1 MPAASVRAAVGFLTR
16 IPVGRVEA
24 ADVARA
30 AWAFP
35 LVGAAIA
42 AAGGGVSLLVDPRLS
57 PLVAAALAVVTT
69 TALTGALHLDG
80 LADTADAL
88 GAGTRGRALE
98 IMRDSRIGSFGVAA
112 LGLDLL
118 LRLTVIAQ
126 LLGGS
131 LLGPLIA
138 AGALSRGAS
147 VSLAAVL
154 PYVRSGEGVL
164 NHRWSSLAGAAVAV
178 AVAAVALRTDVF
190 AVAGAVAAV
199 TLVLGVLFRRWLGG
213 VTGDTLGAASELAEL
228 TALLVAAGLR

>member
-1 MPAASVRAAVGFLTR
+1 
-16 IPVGRVEA
+16 
-24 ADVARA
+24 
-30 AWAFP
+30 
-35 LVGAAIA
+35 
-42 AAGGGVSLLVDPRLS
+42 
-57 PLVAAALAVVTT
+57 
-69 TALTGALHLDG
+69 
-80 LADTADAL
+80 
-88 GAGTRGRALE
+88 
-98 IMRDSRIGSFGVAA
+98 
-112 LGLDLL
+112 
-118 LRLTVIAQ
+118 
-126 LLGGS
+126 
-131 LLGPLIA
+131 LIA